1 MKDLRR
7 RRRAAA
13 GILKWGQGR
22 RTVREA
28 VGRRTSFGSVARH
41 AAIADRHL
49 TCDQHARPALLGRAP
64 RKPATASA
72 AGPTKKAMI
81 RNSLLLVVVGSLS
94 LAACGGDDIDSDE
107 EARRA
112 YFGID
117 QSIEKSLALGFAGFN
132 AASSANIPPQMTVGK
147 VGGTLTITGQ
157 VDQGN
162 SANKGMRL
170 SVGMVDYS
178 DGELVIEDKDGKE
191 TIDVDITY
199 NTSADV
205 AMQPLLD
212 LKLMN
217 IPNGTFNGT
226 LTGTYTMKGDIKGDA
241 TLNLMFSGMIKND
254 GTGKTIRAPGTT
266 TVTGTAVSGDGTYDV
281 NLML

>member
-1 MKDLRR
+1 V
-7 RRRAAA
+7 
-13 GILKWGQGR
+13 
-22 RTVREA
+22 T
-28 VGRRTSFGSVARH
+28 RH
-41 AAIADRHL
+41 AAIADRHPA
-49 TCDQHARPALLGRAP
+49 CDRHAAAGALGP
-64 RKPATASA
+64 EPKKPATAPA
-72 AGPTKKAMI
+72 VGPTKKAMI
-81 RNSLLLVVVGSLS
+81 RNSLLLVAVGAMS

-132 AASSANIPPQMTVGK
+132 AASSANIPPQMATGT

-157 VDQGN
+157 VDQGS

-170 SVGMVDYS
+170 RVGMVDYS
-178 DGELVIEDKDGKE
+178 DGELVIEDAEGKE

-199 NTSADV
+199 NTSAD
-205 AMQPLLD
+205 ATLQPLLD
-212 LKLMN
+212 LKLMS

-241 TLNLMFSGMIKND
+241 TVNLMFSGMLMPD
-254 GTGKTIRAPGTT
+254 PAAPSDPTQTVRKPGST
-266 TVTGTAVSGDGTYDV
+266 TVTGTAQSGDGTYDV
-281 NLML
+281 NLTI

>member
-1 MKDLRR
+1 V
-7 RRRAAA
+7 
-13 GILKWGQGR
+13 
-22 RTVREA
+22 T
-28 VGRRTSFGSVARH
+28 RH

-49 TCDQHARPALLGRAP
+49 ACDRHAEPALAGQTA
-64 RKPATASA
+64 KKSATARA
-72 AGPTKKAMI
+72 AGPTKTAMI
-81 RNSLLLVVVGSLS
+81 RNSFLLVVVGSLS

-132 AASSANIPPQMTVGK
+132 AASSANIPPQMGVGAI
-147 VGGTLTITGQ
+147 GGMLTISGK
-157 VDQGN
+157 VDQGS

-178 DGELVIEDKDGKE
+178 DGELVIEDAEGKE

-199 NTSADV
+199 NTSPDV
-205 AMQPLLD
+205 ALQPVLD

-217 IPNGTFNGT
+217 IPNGTFSGT
-226 LTGTYTMKGDIKGDA
+226 LTGTYTMEGDIEGDA
-241 TLNLMFSGMIKND
+241 TMNLMFSGMIKDD
-254 GTGKTIRAPGTT
+254 GTGKTIRASGTT
-266 TVTGTAVSGDGTYDV
+266 MVTGTATSGDGTYDV